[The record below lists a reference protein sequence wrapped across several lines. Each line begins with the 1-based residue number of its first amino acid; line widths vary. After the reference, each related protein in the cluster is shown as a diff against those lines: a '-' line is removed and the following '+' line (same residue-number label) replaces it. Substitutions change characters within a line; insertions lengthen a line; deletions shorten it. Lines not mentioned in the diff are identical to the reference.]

1 MACVI
6 ECVDLWY
13 AKNGRD
19 ILRGV
24 NFAASEGE
32 VTMLLGPNGAGKTT
46 LMMHLNGLLRPSKG
60 KVLFRGRP
68 IEYSKRSLT
77 ELRRRVAIV
86 FQNPDDQIVAPTVW
100 QEVAFG
106 PKNLGLS
113 EEMIERRV
121 SDALKLVGL
130 EGYEDRLCNFLSG
143 GEKRRLAIAAAVAMD
158 PEVIVMDEP
167 TAALDAFGVE
177 SVVGLVEKLKRS
189 GKTLV
194 ISTHDMDFAF
204 EVGERFVVMNAGRI
218 VFEGSEVDENLA
230 ARYGLRMW
238 RW

>member
-6 ECVDLWY
+6 ECIDLWY
-13 AKNGRD
+13 AKNGKD

-24 NFAASEGE
+24 NFAVSEGG

-46 LMMHLNGLLRPSKG
+46 LMMHLNGLLRPSRG
-60 KVLFRGRP
+60 QVLFRGKP
-68 IEYSKRSLT
+68 LEYSKRSLT

-113 EEMIERRV
+113 EETIERRV
-121 SDALKLVGL
+121 SEALRLVGL
-130 EGYEDRLCNFLSG
+130 EGYEDRLCNLLSG
-143 GEKRRLAIAAAVAMD
+143 GEKRRLAIAAAIAMD

-177 SVVGLVEKLKRS
+177 SVVRLVEKLRRS

-194 ISTHDMDFAF
+194 ISTHDMDFAS
-204 EVGERFVVMNAGRI
+204 EVGERFVVMSDGRI
-218 VFEGSEVDENLA
+218 VFDGSHLDAEIA
-230 ARYGLRMW
+230 AKYGLRMW

>member
-1 MACVI
+1 MI
-6 ECVDLWY
+6 ECVDLWHVR
-13 AKNGRD
+13 NGKR

-24 NFAASEGE
+24 NFAVDEGE

-46 LMMHLNGLLRPSKG
+46 LIMHLNGLLRPTRG
-60 KVLFRGRP
+60 KVLFRGEP
-68 IEYSKRSLT
+68 VEYSRRSLR
-77 ELRRRVAIV
+77 ELRKRVAVV

-113 EEMIERRV
+113 REEVEKRV
-121 SDALKLVGL
+121 SEALKLVGL
-130 EGYEDRLCNFLSG
+130 EGYEDMLCNLLSG

-158 PEVIVMDEP
+158 PEVVVMDEP

-177 SVVGLVEKLKRS
+177 SVVKLVEKLRRS

-194 ISTHDMDFAF
+194 IATHDMDFAL
-204 EVGERFVVMNAGRI
+204 EVGERFVVMSGGRV
-218 VFEGSEVDENLA
+218 VFDGRSITAELA

-238 RW
+238 RV